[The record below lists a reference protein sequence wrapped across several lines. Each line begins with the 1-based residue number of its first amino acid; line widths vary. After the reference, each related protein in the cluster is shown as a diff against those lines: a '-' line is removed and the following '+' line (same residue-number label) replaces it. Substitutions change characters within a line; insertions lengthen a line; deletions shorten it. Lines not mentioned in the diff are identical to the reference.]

1 MGYFSSYLTNTNQKL
16 LIKEAGTFTDGYAF
30 WFENLFE
37 RSIKLF
43 EWKNTEGIEP
53 HEIEVCLMGNGSG
66 CVTDK
71 YNNTLSIFNGYQC
84 GEPTQYF
91 DRFKSFSVF
100 SPVFSG
106 IFEIGKECEIIRNNA
121 IMNSVYP
128 LVHRYAIMLSHT
140 ETSFVNTLIN
150 GRDSGGVPVASTQNA
165 KTALETYRNNLCNGR
180 VMPILDP
187 AFSAVEFK
195 GVDKNSPLNIKDL
208 IEVRENLVNSFY
220 NDIGVKTAYNK
231 KGNMINEEVE
241 ADNSKLLLN
250 LSEMLYQRQRG
261 AERVNKMYGT
271 NWSVDISPEIKLYN
285 KEESEGITNGG
296 NN

>member
-1 MGYFSSYLTNTNQKL
+1 MAYFSSYLTNTNQKL
-16 LIKEAGTFTDGYAF
+16 LIKEGGTFTDGYEF

-43 EWKNTEGIEP
+43 KWENTHEVEP
-53 HEIEVCLMGNGSG
+53 HEIEVCLMGNGSTG
-66 CVTDK
+66 VTDK
-71 YNNTLSIFNGYQC
+71 YNRTLSVFNGFQT

-91 DRFKSFSVF
+91 DRFMEYSVF
-100 SPVFSG
+100 SPVFSDVLT
-106 IFEIGKECEIIRNNA
+106 IGKDIEIIRNTA
-121 IMNSVYP
+121 VMSSIYP

-220 NDIGVKTAYNK
+220 NDIGVKTSYNK

-241 ADNSKLLLN
+241 ANNSKLLLN
-250 LSEMLYQRQRG
+250 LSEMLYQRQQG
-261 AERVNKMYGT
+261 AERVNRMFGT
-271 NWSVDISPEIKLYN
+271 NWSVDISPEIKLFN
-285 KEESEGITNGG
+285 ESEGVTDG
-296 NN
+296 ND